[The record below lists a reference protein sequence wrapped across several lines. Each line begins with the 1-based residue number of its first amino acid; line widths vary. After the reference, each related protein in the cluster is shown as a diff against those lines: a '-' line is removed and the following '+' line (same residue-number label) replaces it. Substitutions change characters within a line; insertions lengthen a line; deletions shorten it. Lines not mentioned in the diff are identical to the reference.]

1 MCYENFPYCVT
12 EVKVLDIGN
21 DELREPTL
29 NEHLKNGWY
38 LLKVGYSS
46 TKEYPVFIVGRK
58 D

>member
-1 MCYENFPYCVT
+1 MDYGDFPYCVT

-29 NEHLKNGWY
+29 NEHLKSGWY
-38 LLKVGYSS
+38 LLKVGSGS
-46 TKEYPVFIVGRK
+46 TKEYPVFIIGRK